1 MFVTSSCFTSEEAE
15 LSAED
20 EELSELSEELEL
32 EELLELLKDE
42 LSELEELSELL
53 LHPQSKVEDSANIP
67 DSNKISDFFITY
79 TFLSL

>member
-20 EELSELSEELEL
+20 EELSELSVELSEELEL
-32 EELLELLKDE
+32 ELPEDE

-53 LHPQSKVEDSANIP
+53 LHPQSDIANIP

>member
-20 EELSELSEELEL
+20 EELSELSEELE
-32 EELLELLKDE
+32 ELLELPEDE

-53 LHPQSKVEDSANIP
+53 LHPQSDIANIP
-67 DSNKISDFFITY
+67 ESNKTSDFFITY